1 MSSHPEKDAAE
12 RSKPTAL
19 SGLATSTCY
28 LDLVESRTSIHTNHK
43 SQRILSK
50 DHDKVGLS
58 GEFAFGE
65 FSGLWP
71 DTRSLEGGDCGVDF
85 TVGLGFTVDVKTYRK
100 PGNLIHEQGKPFADI
115 FVLAKYDD
123 ETGKSELLGWEWGA
137 ILKKAPVRDFGYG
150 VINHYIPAKDLR
162 PMETLSKRFVR

>member
-1 MSSHPEKDAAE
+1 MPVKPSS
-12 RSKPTAL
+12 
-19 SGLATSTCY
+19 CY
-28 LDLVESRTSIHTNHK
+28 LDLVGSRTETHDGCA

-71 DTRSLEGGDCGVDF
+71 DTRSLVAGDCGVDF
-85 TVGLGFTVDVKTYRK
+85 TIGMRFTVDVKTYRK

-115 FVLAKYDD
+115 FVLAKYND
-123 ETGKSELLGWEWGA
+123 ETEKAELIGWEWGA
-137 ILKKAPVRDFGYG
+137 KLKASPVRDFGYG
-150 VINHYIPAKDLR
+150 VINHYITANLLRDMADL
-162 PMETLSKRFVR
+162 KVRLFR